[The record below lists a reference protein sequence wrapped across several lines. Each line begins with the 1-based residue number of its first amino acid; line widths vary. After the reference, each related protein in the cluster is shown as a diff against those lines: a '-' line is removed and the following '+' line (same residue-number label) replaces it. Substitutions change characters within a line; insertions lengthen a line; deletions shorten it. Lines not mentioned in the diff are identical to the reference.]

1 MISVVV
7 LTHNSQAELSL
18 CLSSLSWC
26 DEIIIIDDY
35 STDNTLKLAQKFNAK
50 IYRRHLQGD
59 FAAQRNFGLKKAQGD
74 WVLFVDS
81 DETVPSELASEIQ
94 TAVTKKKTI
103 TSNHIGFS
111 LKRQDWFLGKK
122 LRFGES
128 GRNSFV
134 RLAKKSAGRWIG
146 QVHETWPI
154 KGKTRQLKNP
164 LLHRRNISVSQFLTR
179 INYYSAIRAQELYQ
193 QDQRFN
199 YLKLILWPPAK
210 FIYNYIF
217 RLGFLDGFAGLSL
230 ALIMSLHSLFVRV
243 KLYELEENQP

>member
-7 LTHNSQAELSL
+7 LTHNSQAELSS

-50 IYRRHLQGD
+50 IYRRHLQND
-59 FAAQRNFGLKKAQGD
+59 FAAQRNFGLQKAQGD

-81 DETVPSELASEIQ
+81 DETVSSALARELQ
-94 TAVTKKKTI
+94 TLI
-103 TSNHIGFS
+103 NLDPIGS
-111 LKRQDWFLGKK
+111 PVLQGKIKRQDWFLGKK
-122 LRFGES
+122 LKFGES

-146 QVHETWPI
+146 KVHETWQI
-154 KGKTRQLKNP
+154 KGKTQQLKNP
-164 LLHRRNISVSQFLTR
+164 LSHRRNISVSQFLTR

-193 QDQRFN
+193 QGRRFN
-199 YLKLILWPPAK
+199 YLKLVLWPPAK

-243 KLYELEENQP
+243 KLYELEENQS